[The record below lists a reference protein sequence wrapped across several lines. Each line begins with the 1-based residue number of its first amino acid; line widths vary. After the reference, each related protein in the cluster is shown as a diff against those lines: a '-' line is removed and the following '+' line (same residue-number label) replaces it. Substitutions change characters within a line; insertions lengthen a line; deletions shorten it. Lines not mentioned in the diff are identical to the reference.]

1 MQAVSFIFA
10 KILRNMI
17 KNFVAAFFLL
27 FLSLTSLVA
36 QPRPNT
42 ATQKPKLVVGL
53 VIDQMR
59 WDYLYRFEKLYGPD
73 GFKRMLSQGYSF
85 ENTLIPYTPTYTAA
99 GHTCVYTGSVPA
111 IHGIVGNDWF
121 EKSID
126 RGMYCSGDS
135 TVSSVGSTTAAGK
148 MSPKNMWTTTVTDEL
163 RLSNN
168 FKSKV
173 IGISLKD
180 RGAILPAG
188 HSANAAYW
196 YDDAVGKFISSTYYM
211 KDLPKWVKDFN
222 DKDPVAKY
230 MAIDWDLLKNKSNYM
245 QAANDEN
252 MYETLIQG
260 EKTVSFPHKL
270 SALTTTKYAALR
282 YTPHGMTY
290 SFDFAKAAIENEK
303 LGTGAYTD
311 FLALSISSTDYIG
324 HNFGPNSLEIE
335 DTYARLD
342 KDIADFLKY
351 LDLRLGKGNY
361 LVFLTADHGA
371 AHVPGFLKEHNIP
384 GGLFDDYTML
394 KEMNTALEAEFGI
407 KGLIKR
413 SYNYQF
419 YLNDS
424 LLAASGKEAAIK
436 QSIVKMLKAKPFV
449 VYAFETDKLSEVTMN
464 ETQKRMMTNGYN
476 PQRSGDIQFTVKP
489 NYFDHGTKGT
499 THGAWNPYDAHIPLL
514 WFGWNI
520 KPGETNREVYMTDV
534 APTISAMLNI
544 QMPSGNVGKA
554 LVELTK

>member
-1 MQAVSFIFA
+1 
-10 KILRNMI
+10 MI
-17 KNFVAAFFLL
+17 KNFVAVFFFS
-27 FLSLTSLVA
+27 FLSITSLVA

-99 GHTCVYTGSVPA
+99 GHACVYTGSVPA

-126 RGMYCSGDS
+126 RGMYCAGDS
-135 TVSSVGSTTAAGK
+135 AVISVGSTSAAGK
-148 MSPKNMWTTTVTDEL
+148 MSPRNMWATTVTDEL

-173 IGISLKD
+173 VGISLKD

-222 DKDPVAKY
+222 DKDLVSKY
-230 MAIDWDLLKNKSNYM
+230 MTTDWNLLKDKSGYT
-245 QAANDEN
+245 QADNDEN
-252 MYETLIQG
+252 TYESLIPG
-260 EKTVSFPHKL
+260 EKTASFPHRL
-270 SALTTTKYAALR
+270 SALTTTKYAAVR
-282 YTPHGMTY
+282 YTPHGITY
-290 SFDFAKAAIENEK
+290 SFDFAKAAIENEQ
-303 LGTGAYTD
+303 LGKGAYTD

-342 KDIADFLKY
+342 KEIADFLKY
-351 LDLRLGKGNY
+351 LDISLGKGNY
-361 LVFLTADHGA
+361 LLFLTADHGA
-371 AHVPGFLKEHNIP
+371 AHVPGFLKEHNLP
-384 GGLFDDYTML
+384 GGLFDDYVMM
-394 KEMNTALEAEFGI
+394 KEMNTALEAEYGI
-407 KGLIKR
+407 KGIIKR

-424 LLAASGKEAAIK
+424 LLAASGREAAIK
-436 QSIVKMLKAKPFV
+436 QSIVKMLRAKPFV
-449 VYAFETDKLSEVTMN
+449 VYAFETAKLSEVTMN

-514 WFGWNI
+514 WFGWNV
-520 KPGETNREVYMTDV
+520 KPGETNREVYMTDI

-554 LVELTK
+554 LVELAK

>member
-1 MQAVSFIFA
+1 
-10 KILRNMI
+10 MI
-17 KNFVAAFFLL
+17 KNFVAAFFLF
-27 FLSLTSLVA
+27 FLSITSLVA

-126 RGMYCSGDS
+126 KGMYCAADS
-135 TVSSVGSTTAAGK
+135 TVVSVGSTTAAGK

-168 FKSKV
+168 FRSKV

-196 YDDAVGKFISSTYYM
+196 YDDTVGKFISSTYYM

-222 DKDPVAKY
+222 DKDLVSKY
-230 MAIDWDLLKNKSNYM
+230 MATDWDLLKNKSGYT

-252 MYETLIQG
+252 NYETLISG

-270 SALTTTKYAALR
+270 SALTTTKFAAFK
-282 YTPHGMTY
+282 YTPHGMSY
-290 SFDFAKAAIENEK
+290 SFDFAKAAVENEQ

-324 HNFGPNSLEIE
+324 HNFGPNSLEVE

-384 GGLFDDYTML
+384 GGLFDDYVML
-394 KEMNTALEAEFGI
+394 KEMNTALEAEFGL
-407 KGLIKR
+407 KGIIKR

-449 VYAFETDKLSEVTMN
+449 VYAFETAKLSEVTMN

-476 PQRSGDIQFTVKP
+476 PQRSGDIQFTVRP

-520 KPGETNREVYMTDV
+520 KPGETNREVYMTDI

-554 LVELTK
+554 LVELAK

>member
-1 MQAVSFIFA
+1 ML
-10 KILRNMI
+10 K
-17 KNFVAAFFLL
+17 KYTTAFL
-27 FLSLTSLVA
+27 FLFVLISTLTA
-36 QPRPNT
+36 QPRQNT
-42 ATQKPKLVVGL
+42 ATQKPKLVVGI

-73 GFKRMLSQGYSF
+73 GFKRILSQGYSF

-99 GHTCVYTGSVPA
+99 GHTCVYTGSVPS

-126 RGMYCSGDS
+126 KGMYCAGDS
-135 TVSSVGSTTAAGK
+135 TVNTVGSSSSAGK
-148 MSPKNMWTTTVTDEL
+148 MSPRNMWTTTVTDEL

-196 YDDAVGKFISSTYYM
+196 YDDKAGKFISSSFYFN
-211 KDLPKWVKDFN
+211 DLPKWVKDFN
-222 DKDPVAKY
+222 DKDLVSKY
-230 MAIDWDLLKNKSNYM
+230 MAIDWDLMKDKSNYT

-252 MYETLIQG
+252 LYETPISG

-270 SALTTTKYAALR
+270 SALTTTKLGALR
-282 YTPHGMTY
+282 YTPHGTTY
-290 SFDFAKAAIENEK
+290 SFDFAKAAVENEQ
-303 LGTGAYTD
+303 LGRGIYTD

-342 KDIADFLKY
+342 KDLGDFLKW
-351 LDLRLGKGNY
+351 LDMRLGKGNY
-361 LVFLTADHGA
+361 LFFLTADHAA
-371 AHVPGFLKEHNIP
+371 AHVPAFLKEHNLP
-384 GGLFDDYTML
+384 GGLFDDRTM
-394 KEMNTALEAEFGI
+394 MNEINPKLDSIYGI
-407 KGLIKR
+407 KGVIKR

-419 YLNDS
+419 YLNHA
-424 LLAASGKEAAIK
+424 LIEQSGKDLEAIK
-436 QSIVKMLKAKPFV
+436 ATIVKMLKAYPFV
-449 VYAFETDKLSEVTMN
+449 VYAFDLEELSETTMN
-464 ETQKRMMTNGYN
+464 ETQKRMMSNGYN

-489 NYFDHGTKGT
+489 NYFDHGPRGT

-520 KPGETNREVYMTDV
+520 KPGETNREVYMTDI

-544 QMPSGNVGKA
+544 QMPSGNVGKPLLE
-554 LVELTK
+554 LVK

>member
-1 MQAVSFIFA
+1 MLRKYIAVLFCFI
-10 KILRNMI
+10 IS
-17 KNFVAAFFLL
+17 
-27 FLSLTSLVA
+27 LSTITA

-42 ATQKPKLVVGL
+42 ATQKPNLIIGI

-73 GFKRMLSQGYSF
+73 GFKRILSQGYSF

-121 EKSID
+121 EKSINS
-126 RGMYCSGDS
+126 GMYCTSDS
-135 TVSSVGSTTAAGK
+135 TVTPVGSTTLAGK
-148 MSPKNMWTTTVTDEL
+148 MSPRNMWTTTVTDEL

-196 YDDAVGKFISSTYYM
+196 YDDAVGKFISSSFYM
-211 KDLPKWVKDFN
+211 KDLPEWVKNFN
-222 DKDPVAKY
+222 NKELPAKY
-230 MAIDWDLLKNKSNYM
+230 MATDWELLKDKRTYM
-245 QAANDEN
+245 QSANDEN
-252 MYETLIQG
+252 GYETPVPG

-270 SALTTTKYAALR
+270 SALTTTKLAALR
-282 YTPHGMTY
+282 YTPHGVTY
-290 SFDFAKAAIENEK
+290 SFDFARAAIESEQ
-303 LGTGAYTD
+303 LGKGTYTD

-342 KDIADFLKY
+342 KDLGDFLKW
-351 LDLRLGKGNY
+351 LDLRFGKGNY
-361 LVFLTADHGA
+361 LFFLTADHAA
-371 AHVPGFLKEHNIP
+371 AHVPGFLKEHNLP
-384 GGLFDDYTML
+384 GGLYDDYTIMSGIN
-394 KEMNTALEAEFGI
+394 KAIDSMYGI
-407 KGLIKR
+407 KGVIKR

-419 YLNDS
+419 YLNHA
-424 LLAASGKEAAIK
+424 LIEQSGKDAALVK
-436 QSIVKMLKAKPFV
+436 ASIIKMLKANPV
-449 VYAFETDKLSEVTMN
+449 VMYAFETEKLSEVTMN
-464 ETQKRMMTNGYN
+464 ETQKRMMSNGFS
-476 PQRSGDIQFTVKP
+476 PQRSGDIMFTVKP
-489 NYFDHGTKGT
+489 NYFDHGPRGT
-499 THGAWNPYDAHIPLL
+499 THGAWNPYDSHIPLL

-520 KPGETNREVYMTDV
+520 KPGETNREVYMTDI
-534 APTISAMLNI
+534 APTISALLNI